1 MTLLK
6 KTRIWIIVL
15 VMAVIMLLFAFII
28 VALNLFST
36 RHSYSEAWHFLDSMA
51 GNGGFPVSASPRDRR
66 YEFLNAQMFEKSA
79 TAQDDQGGEIQI
91 QAEGGSSSSGESM
104 SSADE
109 PADYVS
115 AGNLE
120 VRSAM
125 SFKTDVNLDK
135 ISVVFSMNVLESLGK
150 MFELCRNIVT
160 TKKPRGILNGYFYV
174 VKAVHGNTFIVC
186 VMNRYIELRA
196 LKRLYIY
203 SAVALAVAFF
213 YSFATSFVFSK
224 IIMQPIE
231 DMFES
236 QKQFISDSSHE
247 LRTPISVIDANLSVV
262 MSEYP
267 GNKWLGYIK
276 DENERM
282 GKLVKSMLYLARREQ
297 KLAVPEMKEFDF
309 SAAVTTA
316 VLPFESVV
324 YEARKRLD
332 MDIEPGLKVTG
343 DESAVKQ
350 VVTILVDNA
359 VKYSSERGFVRI
371 KAFHD
376 GRDVCLKVYNTG
388 KGIKKENLE
397 NVFDRFFRE
406 DKTRT
411 GLKRGYGLG
420 LSIARSIV
428 DQHEGS
434 ISADSDGETWVE
446 FTVLLR

>member
-15 VMAVIMLLFAFII
+15 VMAVIMLLFTFII

-51 GNGGFPVSASPRDRR
+51 GNGGFPVSSSQRDRK
-66 YEFLNAQMFEKSA
+66 YEFFNAHMFAKPDSV
-79 TAQDDQGGEIQI
+79 QDEQGGEI
-91 QAEGGSSSSGESM
+91 QAEGGSSSADKSL
-104 SSADE
+104 SANKSV
-109 PADYVS
+109 DYVS

-125 SFKTDVNLDK
+125 SFKTDVNLNK
-135 ISVVFSMNVLESLGK
+135 ISVVFSINVLESLGK

-160 TKKPRGILNGYFYV
+160 TKKTRGILNGYFYV

-203 SAVALAVAFF
+203 SAVALAVAFV

-371 KAFHD
+371 RAFHD

-420 LSIARSIV
+420 LSIARSII